1 MGISALCETRLLSP
15 SLTRLNKPP
24 VKTCGITRHQEA
36 DFKHVVK
43 EDRKAQQ
50 VFSCEMGEGVKA

>member
-1 MGISALCETRLLSP
+1 M
-15 SLTRLNKPP
+15 
-24 VKTCGITRHQEA
+24 KTCSITRHQEA

-50 VFSCEMGEGVKA
+50 VFSCELGEGVKA